1 MSLLPHVSKVFERII
16 INKLIFTCKIT
27 GFRKSHEAQHSLMEK
42 KKKWKSVLD
51 KGKNICVLF
60 MDISKPF
67 ETINHDLLPAK
78 LKAHGFSINTLDLM
92 CSYLRKQGRYML
104 AFPRVPLMKLF

>member
-1 MSLLPHVSKVFERII
+1 
-16 INKLIFTCKIT
+16 
-27 GFRKSHEAQHSLMEK
+27 
-42 KKKWKSVLD
+42 
-51 KGKNICVLF
+51 